1 MVLAPSGPS
10 VASAANTCPQDKP
23 MARTQTGQV
32 FEILASWRNKSEKS
46 LNEIMTS
53 LSYVFVNG
61 PENSGGF

>member
-1 MVLAPSGPS
+1 
-10 VASAANTCPQDKP
+10 